1 MIRNSKIIIVLACA
15 VVLPQAGC
23 QSKAGSGALIGG
35 AAGAGLGA
43 VIGHQSGHAGGGALI
58 GGAAGAIGGGLV
70 GNSMDKADERKARE
84 QREREQ
90 AAARQQQSTYNKPA
104 TATPPPRSATPAAPT
119 STITRG
125 DVVDWTRQ
133 GVKEEIIID
142 RIQRSGQQFVMTS
155 ADERELKSLG
165 VSATVINAMKA
176 TSASSSAR

>member
-1 MIRNSKIIIVLACA
+1 MSRKCHIIIVLACA
-15 VVLPQAGC
+15 FVATPQTGCATKTGTAAVV
-23 QSKAGSGALIGG
+23 GG

-84 QREREQ
+84 QRERDQ
-90 AAARQQQSTYNKPA
+90 AAARQQATYNKPS
-104 TATPPPRSATPAAPT
+104 TPPPPPTATPT

-133 GVKEEIIID
+133 GVRDEIIID

-165 VSATVINAMKA
+165 VSTTVINAMKA
-176 TSASSSAR
+176 TSAS

>member
-1 MIRNSKIIIVLACA
+1 MIRTSKIIIVLACA
-15 VVLPQAGC
+15 LAVPQAGC
-23 QSKAGSGALIGG
+23 STKAGTGAVIGG
-35 AAGAGLGA
+35 AGGAGLGA
-43 VIGHQSGHAGGGALI
+43 VIGHQSGHAGAGALI

-70 GNSMDKADERKARE
+70 GNGMDKADERKARE

-90 AAARQQQSTYNKPA
+90 AAARQQATYNKPA
-104 TATPPPRSATPAAPT
+104 AATPAPT

-133 GVKEEIIID
+133 GVKDDIIVD

-176 TSASSSAR
+176 TSATSSAR